1 MSQETIAGA
10 RWSNVRQGAPHWMY
24 RDETRVFA
32 VVYYEAGAY
41 HLEKWSKE
49 GIPCVET
56 RHLTFSE
63 TVSLAEAHGN
73 SFPTESAAPCR

>member
-1 MSQETIAGA
+1 MSQETYNGA
-10 RWSNVRQGAPHWMY
+10 RWTNVRKGAPHWMY

-49 GIPCVET
+49 GLPCVET

-63 TVSLAEAHGN
+63 TVSLAEAHGR
-73 SFPTESAAPCR
+73 SFPSESQADGR